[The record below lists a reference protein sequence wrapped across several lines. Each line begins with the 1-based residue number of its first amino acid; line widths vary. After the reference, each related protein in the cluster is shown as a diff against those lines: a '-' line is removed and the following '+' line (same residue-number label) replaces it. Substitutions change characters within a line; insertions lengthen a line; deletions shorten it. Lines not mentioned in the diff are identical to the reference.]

1 MPRDKFGTPGRCLG
15 VQCCGVCEAVGVT
28 DMHHHGYLNKIMKC
42 ESLSNRRPQRQWSTR
57 EGVHKLSP
65 LASCQRQKMRVKM
78 REKAPVKVMLV
89 PCACNPA
96 MLGASTEP
104 LHPLCA
110 HTHCTLLPYLPH
122 APMLKIQ
129 SIPRYF
135 SATVT
140 LSLKC
145 WDMPFAEPTDEQ

>member
-1 MPRDKFGTPGRCLG
+1 MSLG
-15 VQCCGVCEAVGVT
+15 VRSSWRYRHAPPY
-28 DMHHHGYLNKIMKC
+28 GYLNIMMKC

-57 EGVHKLSP
+57 KGVHKLCP
-65 LASCQRQKMRVKM
+65 LASRQRQKMRVKM

-96 MLGASTEP
+96 MVGAATEP
-104 LHPLCA
+104 LHPPA
-110 HTHCTLLPYLPH
+110 HTHCTLLPYLAH
-122 APMLKIQ
+122 APMLKAK
-129 SIPRYF
+129 PTPCYF

-145 WDMPFAEPTDEQ
+145 WDMPFAKTTDEQ